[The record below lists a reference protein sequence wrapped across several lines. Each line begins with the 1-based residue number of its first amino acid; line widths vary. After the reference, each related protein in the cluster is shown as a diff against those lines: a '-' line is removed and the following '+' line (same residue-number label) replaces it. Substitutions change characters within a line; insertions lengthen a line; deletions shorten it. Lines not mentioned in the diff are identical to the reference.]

1 MIPPLLYQPI
11 YLIFILL
18 ITLLLFFSL
27 NARVNQYSLLQEERK
42 TGWMLILSI
51 LLAIFIGT
59 RPRHWVFVDSIT
71 YEYIYT
77 DVIPTTGGEKTM
89 NGDELFEFLMVWAN
103 PIMSWMMFAT
113 LIAVVYV
120 MGHWLVSKR
129 LSPKNADV
137 MMLFCISAFSF
148 WGYAINGLRN
158 GMACVIFL
166 VALTYLVQERPK
178 ILPFVLVSF
187 VAVGCHKS
195 LVLPLACA
203 SFAYYYRNPK
213 VMFYVWFI
221 SIPHSFVAGSY
232 VESLL
237 QSIGGDDRLEQYF
250 SEDSKR
256 EYAYLFSHTGF
267 RWDFL
272 LYSFM
277 PILLGWYVIFKRRI
291 VDWKYNILLATYI
304 YSNSFWVMIIRASSS
319 NRFAY
324 LSWFIYPIVLSYPLL
339 KLQVFKNNH
348 TRNAAIIL
356 ILHTL
361 FTFVM
366 CFSW

>member
-1 MIPPLLYQPI
+1 MISPFLYQPI
-11 YLIFILL
+11 YLIFVLL

-27 NARVNQYSLLQEERK
+27 NAKENQHSLLQSRRN
-42 TGWMLILSI
+42 TGWMLLLS
-51 LLAIFIGT
+51 LLLVVFIGT
-59 RPRHWVFVDSIT
+59 RPNHWVFVDSLT
-71 YEYIYT
+71 YANIYN
-77 DVIPTTGGEKTM
+77 DVIPTMGGEMAM
-89 NGDELFEFLMVWAN
+89 NGDALFELLMVLAN
-103 PIMSWMMFAT
+103 PIMSWMVFAT

-148 WGYAINGLRN
+148 WGYATNGLRN
-158 GMACVIFL
+158 GFACVLVL
-166 VALTYLVQERPK
+166 VALTYLVQEKPK
-178 ILPFVLVSF
+178 VLQFLLISF

-195 LVLPLACA
+195 VVLPVACA
-203 SFAYYYRNPK
+203 LLAYYYRNPK
-213 VMFYVWFI
+213 VMFYVWFF
-221 SIPHSFVAGSY
+221 SIPLSFIAGSS
-232 VESLL
+232 VEGLL
-237 QSIGGDDRLEQYF
+237 LSIGGDDRFEQYF
-250 SEDSKR
+250 SEASKN
-256 EYAYLFSHTGF
+256 EYSYLFSHTGF

-272 LYSFM
+272 LYSFI

-291 VDWKYNILLATYI
+291 IDWKYNLLLATYI